1 MRAPLCKH
9 CINTADC
16 KVKVICEN
24 TKASKCYWCDE
35 TEVKLYTCDY
45 NEEEEER
52 SISDIMR
59 G

>member
-45 NEEEEER
+45 NE
-52 SISDIMR
+52 D
-59 G
+59 